1 MKFPRAVVAIALTV
15 ISVNLALWATLN
27 QPDTPVAWSGSING
41 VSFNPYRADDDPR
54 RGRHPDA
61 YAIDADLKQV
71 AGHVKRVRTYSS
83 LNGMERIPALARKHG
98 LTVTAGA
105 WLDTRHERNAEELLN
120 LIRNARDHR
129 NIDRLIVGNES
140 LLRGDLEVVEL
151 VTYLREVRHQ
161 VRLPVSTAEP
171 WHIWLA
177 HPELA
182 EEVDFIAAHILP
194 YWEGVPADEAVN
206 YVLHRYQ
213 QLTRAFPGK
222 PVLIAEVGWP
232 SAGHALNAAEP
243 SKANEAQF
251 LRQFFNAAHEHHIDY
266 FVMEAFDQPW
276 KRAEEGSVGPYW
288 GLWDVE
294 RAQKLPLTGPVW
306 QNPGWPWQA
315 ALSVL
320 LALAPMLW
328 FLQRWQALRRR
339 GRLFFTF
346 VLQFCAT
353 LLVWTLALPYTQR
366 LDWGETLLWALLVP
380 AQLAL
385 LAVVLINSLELVELL
400 WQHALRR
407 GFRPQEPAPGQP
419 LPMVSLHLAICN
431 EPPALVIE
439 TLDSLAQLDYPD
451 FEVIVVDNNTTDP
464 ALWQPVQAHCAKLGV
479 RFRFYSLGKWRGF
492 KAGAL
497 NFALRET
504 DPRAAVVG
512 VIDADY
518 VVQPYWLKSMVPYF
532 AKERVAIVQAPQD
545 HRDWD
550 DKPFE
555 EIINW
560 EYAGFFHIGMV
571 HRNERNAI
579 IQHGT
584 MTLVRRS
591 ALVEQQGWPEWCIC
605 EDAELGLRLFKAGFE
620 AVYVNHPFGRG
631 LTPHT
636 FAGYKGQRFRWAY
649 GAVQILKAHWRALLP
664 WDDNPLT
671 PAQRYHFAMGWLPWF
686 ADALHLIFT
695 ASALLWSLGLVLLPQ
710 YFAFPLAEFLLPVL
724 ALFGFKLLH
733 SLWLY
738 RARVPC
744 TWRQTL
750 GAALAGMSL
759 THTVARAIIQGVFT
773 SSQPFLRTPKA
784 AEKTAWVRA
793 LLQAREELFVFAGLL
808 LLGGGVMVRYGL
820 ENGEA
825 ALWLAILAV
834 QSLPYLAAG
843 LVSLSTVL
851 PMPQPVWLRWLR
863 SRGARI
869 VARLPRMTPRRDIT
883 TVQQPTAPQ

>member
-1 MKFPRAVVAIALTV
+1 MKFPRAVIAIALTV
-15 ISVNLALWATLN
+15 ISVNLLLWAVFN
-27 QPDTPVAWSGSING
+27 RPQTPIEWSGRISG
-41 VSFNPYRADDDPR
+41 VSFNPYRAEHDPR
-54 RGRHPDA
+54 HERHPDA
-61 YAIDADLKQV
+61 HDIDADLKQV
-71 AGHVKRVRTYSS
+71 AHHVQRIRTYSS
-83 LNGMERIPALARKHG
+83 LNGIEQVPGLAARHG

-105 WLDTRHERNAEELLN
+105 WLDTRHERNVEELLN
-120 LIRNARDHR
+120 LIRNTRNHR
-129 NIDRLIVGNES
+129 NIDRVIVGNEA
-140 LLRGDLEVVEL
+140 LLRGDLDVAQLTV
-151 VTYLREVRHQ
+151 YLRQIQRQ
-161 VRLPVSTAEP
+161 VRVPVSTAEP
-171 WHIWLA
+171 WHIWLD

-194 YWEGVPADEAVN
+194 YWEGVPADQAVS

-213 QLTRAFPGK
+213 QLTRAFPDK

-232 SAGHALNAAEP
+232 SAGHTLKAAQP
-243 SKANEAQF
+243 SIANEAQF

-276 KRAEEGSVGPYW
+276 KRAEEGSVGPHW
-288 GLWDVE
+288 GLWDIE
-294 RAQKLPLTGPVW
+294 RDMKLPLTGAVW
-306 QNPGWPWQA
+306 KNPSWPWQA

-320 LALAPMLW
+320 LALVPMLW
-328 FLQRWQALRRR
+328 FLHRWQALRNR
-339 GRLFFTF
+339 GRLFFAF
-346 VLQFCAT
+346 VLQLCAT
-353 LLVWTLALPYTQR
+353 LLVWTLALPFTLQ
-366 LDWGETLLWALLVP
+366 LAWAETLLWALLIP

-385 LAVVLINSLELVELL
+385 LAVVLINGLELTELL
-400 WQHALRR
+400 WQRGLRR
-407 GFRPQEPAPGQP
+407 GFRPEVPSSDQV

-431 EPPALVIE
+431 EPPQLVIE
-439 TLDSLAQLDYPD
+439 TLDSLARLDYAD
-451 FEVIVVDNNTTDP
+451 FEVIVVDNNTSDP
-464 ALWQPVQAHCAKLGV
+464 ALWQPVEEHCRKLGE
-479 RFRFYSLGKWRGF
+479 RFRFHSLGKWQGF

-504 DPRAAVVG
+504 NPHAAVVG

-518 VVQPYWLKSMVPYF
+518 VVQPYWLKTMVPYF
-532 AKERVAIVQAPQD
+532 ANEKVAIVQAPQD
-545 HRDWD
+545 HRDWE

-555 EIINW
+555 EMINW

-591 ALVEQQGWPEWCIC
+591 ALLGQQGWPEWCIC
-605 EDAELGLRLFKAGFE
+605 EDAELGLRMFKAGHE

-649 GAVQILKAHWRALLP
+649 GAVQILKAHWRSLLP
-664 WDDNPLT
+664 WDNNPLT
-671 PAQRYHFAMGWLPWF
+671 PGQRYHFALGWLPWF

-695 ASALLWSLGLVLLPQ
+695 ASALLWSLGLIALPQ
-710 YFAFPLAEFLLPVL
+710 YFAFPLTEFLLPVL

-733 SLWLY
+733 SLVLY
-738 RARVPC
+738 RVRVPC
-744 TWRQTL
+744 TWLQTL

-784 AEKTAWVRA
+784 AEKTAWMRA
-793 LLQAREELFVFAGLL
+793 LLQAREELFIFAALL
-808 LLGGGVMVRYGL
+808 LLSLGIGSRYGM

-825 ALWLAILAV
+825 ALWLTILAV
-834 QSLPYLAAG
+834 QSLPYMAAG
-843 LVSLSTVL
+843 LVSLSTAL
-851 PMPQPVWLRWLR
+851 PTLQQRRVRRTW
-863 SRGARI
+863 
-869 VARLPRMTPRRDIT
+869 RLQWRKLLPNW
-883 TVQQPTAPQ
+883 